1 MLSFPA
7 NTRLF
12 LATAPT
18 DLRKSFTALSALVD
32 GMFGMNAM
40 SGDLYIFLNRRATQV
55 RILVLDRDGYCV
67 VMKRLEEGTFR
78 RVKTADGENTVEIDA
93 GELAMLLE
101 GIDAPTVRRRKRYK
115 RPTTST
121 TTPTTEATLDLSS

>member
-55 RILVLDRDGYCV
+55 RILVWDRDGYCV

-78 RVKTADGENTVEIDA
+78 RVKTADGENTVDYFPSFVP
-93 GELAMLLE
+93 
-101 GIDAPTVRRRKRYK
+101 GISFAFGSVGG
-115 RPTTST
+115 
-121 TTPTTEATLDLSS
+121 LSSVI